1 MHTMDGTKWQV
12 TNKPYIIY
20 FKEEEIMKSFFKK
33 LAFVM
38 AMAMVVTLA
47 APAAANADGLE
58 PLVLSVNGVASTEET
73 IAMDETVDFGFLGAK
88 DGWRDLI
95 VGWKSS
101 NEAVAKVDGNGLVT
115 PVAPGT
121 TVISYELTGY
131 EVAKATVTVE
141 GDEPVVVEP
150 DFDYTQK
157 DLKTVVLDFGQD
169 VSKVK
174 KENVELYRVFMT
186 NGKPVEVF
194 WPINAF
200 TAKDNTITLSSF
212 TQLGDGATYVVK
224 VAGLEPQEFT
234 SVVPELTDID
244 NVTFTYG
251 TDGKN
256 GQAFVYDEETLTPYP
271 VTFKYALS
279 AAGMDVTDM
288 FKDFVQVE
296 YTLLSPDPEDEANGD
311 LLQYIS
317 FFGDPATGSV
327 SVMKEMTVV
336 VGIKAV
342 YQTEDGTPVEIPAQP
357 QVIEFEKKPEIGFAG
372 ITGWTIWN
380 GTDAKKVVWYDE
392 TTDLAKLG
400 EIPAGDAG
408 YKVVLKVKD
417 TRGNEYVTD
426 PAAAKDGLPFIGNAE
441 GLLNGKYWFK
451 YYSTNTDTFLVNES
465 GSVVDRYA
473 VPTLTTY
480 TGSNNAVIYVAMY
493 TVDEAGQEVFVDNVY
508 AFRFKIGAEKKHVD
522 FKLASEKGYTVNA
535 DALNE
540 KFVTTSVTVT
550 PIHQYNGGT
559 FVIEGLGGSS
569 IGNGWNVTCSND
581 KVPVVASINDK
592 GVVTVDI
599 DGRDLYAAATT
610 NNFTYTVTVN
620 GLSKSFTITLKRPNW
635 RDFTTEY
642 ARTNGESGF
651 RATNYPANVTNGE
664 GMLYDILIDVDAY
677 GLKRINMPTA
687 KPVKLSTKTSGDGKT
702 NFEVAATVE
711 VNKSSSS
718 VQVGSFN
725 TAEFIILNN
734 KNWATTTGQY
744 HKGDRLVALLDG
756 NGKMVLPQGSIYSI
770 TPIEGGFKVQFT
782 QNDNGVVTYA
792 KADNYKLAVYTVTAE
807 NTTTGVFTY
816 TTTTAGISVAD
827 DRNQITAVERKD
839 NDTALTI
846 ADPAAPTQEEL
857 AAIVVDAFKVSLAG
871 SEWKLDNTLVKAV
884 EAECNGEY
892 VIIKNVTFN
901 ITVDKSTTA
910 GSDVYTSAKVP
921 VNMSVKL
928 GYDAE

>member
-1 MHTMDGTKWQV
+1 
-12 TNKPYIIY
+12 
-20 FKEEEIMKSFFKK
+20 MKSFFKK

-38 AMAMVVTLA
+38 ALAMVVSLA
-47 APAAANADGLE
+47 APAAAQAADA
-58 PLVLSVNGVASTEET
+58 LVLSVDGVAKTEVT
-73 IAMDETVDFGFLGAK
+73 LALDETVDFGFLGAK
-88 DGWRDLI
+88 TGWQNL
-95 VGWKSS
+95 VKESEGWKSS
-101 NEAVAKVDGNGLVT
+101 NTAVATVDGNGVVT
-115 PVAPGT
+115 PVAAGT
-121 TVISYELTGY
+121 TEITYALKGY
-131 EVAKATVTVE
+131 ETAKATVTVKAAE
-141 GDEPVVVEP
+141 VVTPDEPEVT
-150 DFDYTQK
+150 FDYTQV
-157 DLKTVVLDFGQD
+157 DLKKVELDFGQD

-186 NGKPVEVF
+186 NGKPVEVY
-194 WPINAF
+194 WPIDAF
-200 TAKDNTITLSSF
+200 TAKGNTITLSSF

-224 VAGLEPQEFT
+224 VPGFEPQEFT

-244 NVTFTYG
+244 MVTFTYG

-271 VTFKYALS
+271 VSFNYTLS
-279 AAGMDVTDM
+279 AAGMDVTAM

-336 VGIKAV
+336 VGINAV
-342 YQTEDGTPVEIPAQP
+342 YQTEDGTPVAIDAQP
-357 QVIEFEKKPEIGFAG
+357 QVIKFEKKPEIGFAG

-426 PAAAKDGLPFIGNAE
+426 PAAAKDGLPFIGNAAA
-441 GLLNGKYWFK
+441 LLNGKYWFK

-465 GSVVDRYA
+465 GSVEDRYA

-535 DALNE
+535 DALAE

-550 PIHQYNGGT
+550 PVHQYNAGT
-559 FVIEGLGGSS
+559 FEITGLGGSS
-569 IGNGWNVTCSND
+569 MGNGWNVTCSND

-610 NNFTYTVTVN
+610 NTFTYTVTVGN
-620 GLSKSFTITLKRPNW
+620 LSKSFTINLKRPNW

-642 ARTNGESGF
+642 ARTNGETGF
-651 RATNYPANVTNGE
+651 RSTAYPAGSTGE
-664 GMLYDILIDVDAY
+664 GNLYDILIDVDAY

-687 KPVKLSTKTSGDGKT
+687 KPVKLSTKTAGDGKT
-702 NFEVAATVE
+702 GFEVAATVE

-718 VQVGSFN
+718 VQVGSFD
-725 TAEFIILNN
+725 TSSFIILDN

-756 NGKMVLPQGSIYSI
+756 TGKMVLPQGDIYKI
-770 TPIEGGFKVQFT
+770 TAVDGGFKVQFT
-782 QNDNGVVTYA
+782 QNTNGVVTYG
-792 KADNYKLAVYTVTAE
+792 KQDNYKLAVYTVTAE

-816 TTTTAGISVAD
+816 TTTTAGISVTD
-827 DRNQITAVERKD
+827 DRNQITKVERKD

-846 ADPAAPTQEEL
+846 VDPKNPTQAEL
-857 AAIVVDAFKVSLAG
+857 AAIVVDAFKVYLAG
-871 SEWKLDNTLVKAV
+871 SEWKLDETLVKAV

-910 GSDVYTSAKVP
+910 GHDVYESAKIP

-928 GYDAE
+928 GYDAQ